1 MEDVEKILCTKKD
14 LRRLPYTLKFYSLKT
29 SEEKSDKQE
38 EEQEETEEEEEKIFA
53 GFKEKIG
60 KLFKQNTN
68 SFKFPSYF

>member
-14 LRRLPYTLKFYSLKT
+14 LRRLPYTLKLYSLKT

-53 GFKEKIG
+53 GFKEKNRYVI
-60 KLFKQNTN
+60 
-68 SFKFPSYF
+68 